1 MSTTTRPRLSPED
14 YLALER
20 RSEAKHEY
28 RDGEMIP
35 MVGASRRHNLI
46 VANIIS
52 ELREQ
57 LKGRPCEVY
66 PPDMRVKVDSI
77 GLYTYP
83 DVAVVCGEPR
93 FEDAEVDTLLNPT
106 LLVEVLSESTAEYD
120 RGTKFAHYR
129 KLDSLRE
136 YVIVSQRECLV
147 EHYVRRPD
155 GQWLFSEVGQ
165 FETSIDLPS
174 IDCNLPLGEIYDKVD
189 WGDSTV
195 S

>member
-1 MSTTTRPRLSPED
+1 MQAATKVGLSPED
-14 YLALER
+14 YLTLER

-46 VANIIS
+46 VANLVR
-52 ELREQ
+52 ELSQQ

-66 PPDMRVKVDSI
+66 PPDMRVKVDST

-147 EHYVRRPD
+147 EHYVRQPD
-155 GQWLFSEVGQ
+155 GQWLFSEVAQ
-165 FETSIDLPS
+165 LETSIDLPS
-174 IDCNLPLGEIYDKVD
+174 IDCNLPLGEIYDKVN